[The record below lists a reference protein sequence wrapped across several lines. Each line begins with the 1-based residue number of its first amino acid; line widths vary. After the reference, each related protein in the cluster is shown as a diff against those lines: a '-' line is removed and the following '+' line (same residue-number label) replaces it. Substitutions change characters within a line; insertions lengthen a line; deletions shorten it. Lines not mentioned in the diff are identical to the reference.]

1 MSTGHPQRKADSDAQ
16 LAPTSK
22 WVLRFNVG
30 QAARHL
36 LYALVCGI
44 LCGFGSI
51 TLCIVVDGAR
61 HVFERLPW
69 LIWLLPVIGIA
80 QLLLY
85 RWWKLPLDLTT
96 DAVIERMRG
105 GHEISGLLAPGILI
119 ANAMTILAGGT
130 VGKEAGAMQMG
141 ASLGTTIARP
151 FRLHNVVRRPNHDD
165 TQDMHLYVAA
175 TGMAATFSALFFAP
189 LGSCMLVLELM
200 RFAGLRYVCSML
212 VACFAGFVVA
222 RHFGIGDVI
231 TKVGVPQL
239 NWHGVGMC
247 VVIGVAA
254 ALFGSLFAIAIRLV
268 QGVTKRIRRNC
279 YLWVVVGGLLVAVL
293 VTACGWTRF
302 TGSGGTLLNDVL
314 RSPNVSFDFLI
325 KMLLTILCL
334 GFWFKGGEIMP
345 SLCIGGM
352 IGSASFAMTGGD
364 ALFGAAV
371 GSICFLAAFNRCPL
385 SAFLLG
391 CEIFGWAA
399 APFLA
404 IGVCVAFMFG
414 YPVGIYG
421 SGIDLLARSGWKQF
435 FHGMRQS
442 ALRNEHE
449 KDAGFIDFAVA
460 AGSQIQQVAST
471 AQQAARREGEQWRH
485 EVSTWRGKGRAGRRR
500 RGSDGTA
507 SGRGG
512 THK

>member
-1 MSTGHPQRKADSDAQ
+1 MSTGQAQPKTDDDAQ
-16 LAPTSK
+16 PAPAK
-22 WVLRFNVG
+22 WILRFNAG
-30 QAARHL
+30 QAAQHL
-36 LYALVCGI
+36 LYALVCGV

-51 TLCIVVDGAR
+51 VLCLVVDGAR
-61 HVFERLPW
+61 HVFVRAPW
-69 LIWLLPVIGIA
+69 LVWLLPVIGVV

-85 RWWKLPLDLTT
+85 RWWRLPLNLTT
-96 DAVIERMRG
+96 DGVIERMRA
-105 GHEISGLLAPGILI
+105 GHRISGLLAPGIFI
-119 ANAMTILAGGT
+119 ANAMTILAGGS
-130 VGKEAGAMQMG
+130 VGKEAGAMQLG
-141 ASLGTTIARP
+141 ASLGTTIGRP

-189 LGSCMLVLELM
+189 LGACMLVLELM

-239 NWHGVGMC
+239 DWHGVGMC
-247 VVIGVAA
+247 VVIGIAA

-268 QGVTKRIRRNC
+268 QGVTTRIRRNY
-279 YLWVVVGGLLVAVL
+279 YLWVVVGGLVVAVL

-302 TGSGGTLLNDVL
+302 TGSGGVLLNDVL
-314 RSPNVSFDFLI
+314 RTPDVSFDFLI

-345 SLCIGGM
+345 SLCLGGM

-421 SGIDLLARSGWKQF
+421 SGIDVLARSGWKQF
-435 FHGMRQS
+435 FHGLRRS
-442 ALRNEHE
+442 ALLDEREG
-449 KDAGFIDFAVA
+449 DAGLADFAVA
-460 AGSQIQQVAST
+460 AGSAIQQVAST
-471 AQQAARREGEQWRH
+471 TQQAALKEGERWRRDLERQRRE
-485 EVSTWRGKGRAGRRR
+485 RGSGRWWHRN
-500 RGSDGTA
+500 GSDG
-507 SGRGG
+507 RRIR
-512 THK
+512 

>member
-1 MSTGHPQRKADSDAQ
+1 MLSDGM
-16 LAPTSK
+16 APSA
-22 WVLRFNVG
+22 RP
-30 QAARHL
+30 AAMHL
-36 LYALVCGI
+36 VYAAVCGV

-51 TLCIVVDGAR
+51 LLCLVVDGAR
-61 HVFERLPW
+61 HVFEQATW
-69 LIWLLPVIGIA
+69 LIWLLPVVGVV

-85 RWWKLPLDLTT
+85 KWWKLPLNLTT

-105 GHEISGLLAPGILI
+105 GHLISGLLAPGILI
-119 ANAMTILAGGT
+119 ANAMTVFAGGS

-141 ASLGTTIARP
+141 ASLGTMIARP
-151 FRLHNVVRRPNHDD
+151 FRLHNVVRRPHHDD

-189 LGSCMLVLELM
+189 LGACMLVLELM

-212 VACFAGFVVA
+212 VACFAGFLVA
-222 RHFGIGDVI
+222 NHFGIGDVI
-231 TKVGVPQL
+231 TKVAIPHMT
-239 NWHGVGMC
+239 WHNVGMC

-254 ALFGSLFAIAIRLV
+254 ALFGSLFAVAIRLV
-268 QGVTKRIRRNC
+268 QGVTARVRRNY

-293 VTACGWTRF
+293 VTACGWVRY
-302 TGSGGTLLNDVL
+302 TGSGGALLNDVL
-314 RSPNVSFDFLI
+314 TAPDVSFAFAV

-345 SLCIGGM
+345 SLCLGGM

-371 GSICFLAAFNRCPL
+371 GSVCFLAAFNRCPL

-421 SGIDLLARSGWKQF
+421 AGIDILARPGWKQF
-435 FHGMRQS
+435 FHGMHES
-442 ALRNEHE
+442 ALLDESEGN
-449 KDAGFIDFAVA
+449 AGFIDVAVA
-460 AGSQIQQVAST
+460 AGSAIEQVVST
-471 AQQAARREGEQWRH
+471 AHQAAHRESEQWRH
-485 EVSTWRGKGRAGRRR
+485 IVGQR
-500 RGSDGTA
+500 RGERHDTHRGSAD
-507 SGRGG
+507 SGGG
-512 THK
+512 G